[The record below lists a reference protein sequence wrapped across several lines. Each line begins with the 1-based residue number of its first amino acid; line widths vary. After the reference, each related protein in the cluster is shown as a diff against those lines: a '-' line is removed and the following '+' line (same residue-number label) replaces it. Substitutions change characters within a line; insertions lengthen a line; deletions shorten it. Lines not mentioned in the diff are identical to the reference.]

1 MPSTRPYFLPLLRA
15 LALLLVVCFRSVGA
29 GECFPPNG
37 GAALKAAVNDYIKN
51 GGANSAAGKRYGGTI
66 GSWCVSKVNS
76 FAQVFMGQTTFNSP
90 LTGWRTTNATNF
102 AQFFQGATKFN
113 QPLGHFDVSK
123 VLSLDRAF
131 YGAKAFQGQ
140 GLATWNTAR
149 VTSFYWA
156 FRNSSMSANVSAW
169 KMGSATDLREMFRF
183 TPFNN
188 NLCLWGNTLA
198 SSKLPSSRL
207 ASMFASTNCPVK
219 TSPSFAD
226 SPTGPL
232 CHVCPAWR
240 WGTTCFA
247 EDGGALY
254 DLVDVRFRPASRLPF
269 TSIVP
274 PHP

>member
-1 MPSTRPYFLPLLRA
+1 
-15 LALLLVVCFRSVGA
+15 
-29 GECFPPNG
+29 
-37 GAALKAAVNDYIKN
+37 
-51 GGANSAAGKRYGGTI
+51 
-66 GSWCVSKVNS
+66 
-76 FAQVFMGQTTFNSP
+76 
-90 LTGWRTTNATNF
+90 
-102 AQFFQGATKFN
+102 
-113 QPLGHFDVSK
+113 
-123 VLSLDRAF
+123 
-131 YGAKAFQGQ
+131 
-140 GLATWNTAR
+140 
-149 VTSFYWA
+149 
-156 FRNSSMSANVSAW
+156 
-169 KMGSATDLREMFRF
+169 MFRF

-254 DLVDVRFRPASRLPF
+254 DLVDVRFVLFRPASRLPF

-274 PHP
+274 PHPECADPLFRRTSTLSRSSQRTPRSLHTLSRSSMDIRLLPGA